1 MRLIVLDNDTDVLMR
16 LGSLMEEMQ
25 DIEMIEFFT
34 DPVAALD
41 YIRTNPVDA
50 VVLNIRVFK
59 PEDRVFL
66 NILKKEKQG
75 IVIVFSS
82 EYEEDAIRSWKERA
96 DLFIKKPF
104 VKDDVQN
111 LAEVIRLLMRRQKK
125 RITARTFGRFD
136 LFIDDKLV
144 FFTNSK
150 AKELLALCV
159 DRRGGMVTMEEAVDK
174 LWEDRSYDSR
184 VKNLYRKAVMY
195 LKHYF
200 HEKGLDNFFL
210 TIRGACS
217 IDAGSVDCDLYD
229 LLEGKK
235 EAEQKWWIS
244 ESYMEEYSWA
254 EEMTANIERYI
265 ENCFQE

>member
-1 MRLIVLDNDTDVLMR
+1 MRLIVLDNDAGMFLR
-16 LGSLMEEMQ
+16 LESLMEEMQ
-25 DIEMIEFFT
+25 DIEITELFT
-34 DPVAALD
+34 DTFAALD
-41 YIRTNPVDA
+41 YIRKNPVEA
-50 VVLNIRVFK
+50 VVLNVQAFG
-59 PEDRVFL
+59 PEDRGFL
-66 NILKKEKQG
+66 KILKNEKQG

-82 EYEEDAIRSWKERA
+82 EYEEDAILSWKERA
-96 DLFIKKPF
+96 GFFIKKPF
-104 VKDDVQN
+104 IKDDVQN
-111 LAEVIRLLMRRQKK
+111 LAEVMRLLMRRQKK

-200 HEKGLDNFFL
+200 HEKGMDHVFL
-210 TIRGACS
+210 TMRGACS
-217 IDAGSVDCDLYD
+217 IDAGSIDCDLYD

-235 EAEQKWWIS
+235 EAEQKWWIR
-244 ESYMEEYSWA
+244 EAYMEEYSWA
-254 EEMTANIERYI
+254 EEMSANIERYI
-265 ENCFQE
+265 HNCFQE